1 MYRVDHKTKIITKA
15 AAPGGALSHSLCR
28 THSNLTKDNFNNK
41 LFVFLIASLQ
51 SLVDQMCIT
60 SEIIQEQYLK
70 QKSFS
75 GVVTVK

>member
-28 THSNLTKDNFNNK
+28 THSNLKDNFNNK